1 MEEISWHQKSLALW
15 LKDGDRNTKF
25 FHRLANAHRRC
36 NHIGRIR
43 VNGSDLWR
51 EEDVRGGI
59 ASFYQQLYTET
70 LDRRPT
76 LDGLPFNTIS
86 ALDRDSIEIPFTEE
100 KVLSCNGDKA
110 LGPDG
115 FTMRFFKESWEV
127 VREEVMSTFQD
138 FYSHG
143 TFEKSLN
150 ATFIALIPK
159 GGASDIKDF
168 RPISLIGC
176 MYKLIAKVLVSR
188 MSKVLDGLI
197 SESQNAFVSGRQ
209 ILDSVLIARECVD
222 SRLRSGVPGVLCKLD
237 IEKAYDHVNWK
248 FVLYLLRRMGF
259 GDRWIKWIDT
269 CISSAMFSVLVNG
282 SPAGFFA
289 SSRGLRQGDPLS
301 SFLFL
306 IVMEGLTR
314 LMRKV
319 EDLGYIRGFRV
330 GRDVDYQIQISHL
343 LFADDTLI
351 NVGKSVL
358 VPVGDVPDISSL
370 ATVLGCGVG
379 YFPLPYLGLPLG
391 VSSTLIGNW
400 DSVINRYE
408 KRLAG
413 WKKQY
418 LSKGGKRDFLWGG
431 RGEEFKY
438 HLVNWDQVCQPLRF
452 GGLGIRKIVPF
463 NRALLGRW
471 LWRFGRER
479 HRQWRRVVLCRFG
492 EGSGG
497 WSSLP
502 VTIMGGVGLWKFIRK
517 GWDVCSTLIRFKVRN
532 GRHVRFWEDLWC
544 GDRLLSHSFPRLYS
558 IATNKH
564 VFVIDCYHLDNNG
577 VTWDMRFRWSFQD
590 WEMEEVSSF
599 LDILYRQKDIGRGCD
614 DILWVPLAHGRYD
627 VRSMFIHLS
636 NFVGSEF
643 PWKSVWCSKAPLR
656 IAFFVWTATLG
667 KILTLD
673 NLRKRGATR
682 HVRSEKRMFIT
693 YEVIDHGEQLYMGN
707 SLLLQRLK
715 GQGKIKLLMTSGK
728 ELTLNNVLLVPHEEL
743 GLWISSKQEW
753 VQVAGE
759 EAERLHNFLE
769 DIPNWPKLRN
779 LGNLGNKFVSPDP
792 LWNLNLLLW
801 IKLEKKLNGFII
813 S

>member
-1 MEEISWHQKSLALW
+1 
-15 LKDGDRNTKF
+15 
-25 FHRLANAHRRC
+25 
-36 NHIGRIR
+36 
-43 VNGSDLWR
+43 
-51 EEDVRGGI
+51 
-59 ASFYQQLYTET
+59 
-70 LDRRPT
+70 
-76 LDGLPFNTIS
+76 
-86 ALDRDSIEIPFTEE
+86 
-100 KVLSCNGDKA
+100 
-110 LGPDG
+110 
-115 FTMRFFKESWEV
+115 
-127 VREEVMSTFQD
+127 MSTPLPQ
-138 FYSHG
+138 
-143 TFEKSLN
+143 
-150 ATFIALIPK
+150 
-159 GGASDIKDF
+159 
-168 RPISLIGC
+168 
-176 MYKLIAKVLVSR
+176 YKLIAKVLVSR

-197 SESQNAFVSGRQ
+197 LESQNAFVGGRQ
-209 ILDSVLIARECVD
+209 ILDSVLIAGECVD

-269 CISSAMFSVLVNG
+269 CISSVMFSVLVNG

-314 LMRKV
+314 LMRKA

-330 GRDVDYQIQISHL
+330 GRDVDHQIQISHL
-343 LFADDTLI
+343 LFADDTLVFCDADISQLRYLRCTLACFQAVSGLKI

-370 ATVLGCGVG
+370 AAVLG
-379 YFPLPYLGLPLG
+379 
-391 VSSTLIGNW
+391 
-400 DSVINRYE
+400 YE

-418 LSKGGKRDFLWGG
+418 LSKGGKVTLIKSTLSSLPTYFLSLFQIPCSVADRIEKIQRDFLWGG

-463 NRALLGRW
+463 NRALLGKW

-479 HRQWRRVVLCRFG
+479 HHHWRRVVSCRFG

-502 VTIMGGVGLWKFIRK
+502 VTITGGVGLWKFIRK
-517 GWDVCSTLIRFKVRN
+517 GWDVFSTLIRFKVRN

-544 GDRLLSHSFPRLYS
+544 GDQLLSHSFPRLYS

-577 VTWDMRFRWSFQD
+577 VTWDVRFRRSFQD
-590 WEMEEVSSF
+590 WEMEEVYAF

-667 KILTLD
+667 KI
-673 NLRKRGATR
+673 
-682 HVRSEKRMFIT
+682 
-693 YEVIDHGEQLYMGN
+693 
-707 SLLLQRLK
+707 
-715 GQGKIKLLMTSGK
+715 
-728 ELTLNNVLLVPHEEL
+728 
-743 GLWISSKQEW
+743 
-753 VQVAGE
+753 
-759 EAERLHNFLE
+759 
-769 DIPNWPKLRN
+769 
-779 LGNLGNKFVSPDP
+779 
-792 LWNLNLLLW
+792 
-801 IKLEKKLNGFII
+801 
-813 S
+813 